1 MQHDVRFSTV
11 VPFEDEK
18 YRFIY
23 IHVGGTMTIEAED
36 SNTAASGIADASAKS
51 AVSTVVMGV
60 KGESYEN
67 FSSHFGAIVE
77 ALNNDLKGKNIAL
90 LSISF
95 DAVTPDEASAARI
108 KAMQNQFSASAAP
121 APAAAPAPNDM
132 QKMLEQ
138 ANAMAAAAA
147 APAAPSAA
155 PVAPVAPAAPAA
167 PIAPAA
173 PQLNLMKF
181 CGRCGN
187 PGNGKKFCT
196 NCGSSLIKS

>member
-77 ALNNDLKGKNIAL
+77 VLNNDLKGKNIAL

-108 KAMQNQFSASAAP
+108 KKMNSQPSAPS
-121 APAAAPAPNDM
+121 AAPAPNDM

-167 PIAPAA
+167 PVAPAT